1 MVEETNNILRGTLSK
16 IINNN
21 DVTDID
27 NFKNMIYKV
36 TFEDEKLKFY
46 KVSEHPKIKGKNI

>member
-1 MVEETNNILRGTLSK
+1 MINDTNNILKGTLNN

-36 TFEDEKLKFY
+36 TFENGKLKFY
-46 KVSEHPKIKGKNI
+46 RVSEHPKIKGKDI